1 MRKDH
6 IGILR
11 WHSPRSKKDM
21 QTWAKMLNKGGNFK
35 MSMSTKVCSN
45 HFAAGYCTD
54 VCPIPNL
61 FLKGYEDEP
70 TMER

>member
-1 MRKDH
+1 
-6 IGILR
+6 
-11 WHSPRSKKDM
+11 
-21 QTWAKMLNKGGNFK
+21 

-45 HFAAGYCTD
+45 HFAARYYSD